1 MKKLY
6 GPFFCINNL
15 WHWNKACY
23 DFPKELNAEA
33 MVSTVLPKSS
43 ELCNNC
49 LNLDKEAAIKQLNKE
64 LNLS

>member
-6 GPFFCINNL
+6 GPFFCVNNL

-23 DFPKELNAEA
+23 DFPKDTLPEA

-64 LNLS
+64 LN